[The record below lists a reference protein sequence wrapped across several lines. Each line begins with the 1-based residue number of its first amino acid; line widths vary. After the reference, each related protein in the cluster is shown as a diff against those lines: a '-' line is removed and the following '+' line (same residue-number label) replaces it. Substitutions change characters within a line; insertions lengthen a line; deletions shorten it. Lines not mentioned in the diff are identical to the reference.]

1 MNRLIKPKL
10 FRHITY
16 KPVINNIRCISNSIP
31 KLDTEYTK
39 NEEWSNYNNKNKN
52 NNIKIGLNQNAIEQL
67 GEIVYIDFPYDIDD
81 KINENDDLVFIES
94 VKATESIKAPF
105 DCIIKDINNDLED
118 NLDQLNGSPE
128 CIENSWLIKIDKLDA

>member
-1 MNRLIKPKL
+1 MNRLVKPKL

-16 KPVINNIRCISNSIP
+16 KPVINNIRYISNSIP

-39 NEEWSNYNNKNKN
+39 NEEWINYNNKNKN

-94 VKATESIKAPF
+94 VKATESIKAPY

>member
-1 MNRLIKPKL
+1 M
-10 FRHITY
+10 H
-16 KPVINNIRCISNSIP
+16 
-31 KLDTEYTK
+31 
-39 NEEWSNYNNKNKN
+39 NKKANDNKDEAQV
-52 NNIKIGLNQNAIEQL
+52 KDQT
-67 GEIVYIDFPYDIDD
+67 DD